1 MTDTQPSS
9 PRAQDQDEDQPPID
23 LTEGS
28 AAGGPESTSDLTE
41 PERVEP
47 FELGAPSLAAGVEA
61 LLLMADEP
69 ITVAELAEVCGA
81 QITEVETALLDLAA
95 QYTLQER
102 GFELREV
109 SGAWR
114 FYTSASCATLV
125 ARYVTDGRQAKL
137 TQAALETLAIIAYR
151 QPVSRAHVA
160 SVRGVN
166 ADGVIRTLLSRGLAA
181 EVGEDPATGAIL
193 FGTTGHFLDRMGLSS
208 VSELPPIADHL
219 PDLNSMEDLLTA

>member
-1 MTDTQPSS
+1 
-9 PRAQDQDEDQPPID
+9 
-23 LTEGS
+23 
-28 AAGGPESTSDLTE
+28 
-41 PERVEP
+41 
-47 FELGAPSLAAGVEA
+47 
-61 LLLMADEP
+61 MADEP
-69 ITVAELAEVCGA
+69 ITVTELAEVCGA
-81 QITEVETALLDLAA
+81 QADDIEATLLDLAA
-95 QYTLQER
+95 QYSLQER

-109 SGAWR
+109 TGAWR
-114 FYTSASCATLV
+114 FYTSASCADLV

-219 PDLNSMEDLLTA
+219 PDLHSMEDLLTA